1 MNISTNE
8 ELSASELRKFGLST
22 GAIFAV
28 LFGLAIPW
36 MWDLNYPRWPWVILL
51 VLGGLGLIAPK
62 SLRLVHRFWMRLALM
77 ISKVTTPIILGVVFF
92 LVVMPIGLIMRIFGG
107 DPLALRLNDDMETY
121 RKEIDRQSVNS
132 LEKPY

>member
-1 MNISTNE
+1 MNISNDE
-8 ELSASELRKFGLST
+8 ELSAGELRKFGLST

-36 MWDLNYPRWPWVILL
+36 MWGLNYPRWPWVILL
-51 VLGGLGLIAPK
+51 VLGGLGLIVPN
-62 SLRLVHRFWMRLALM
+62 SLRLVHRFWMRFALL

-92 LVVMPIGLIMRIFGG
+92 LVIMPVGLIIRIFGR
-107 DPLALRLNDDMETY
+107 DLLALRLSGSVETY
-121 RKEIDRQSVNS
+121 RIESDGQSADS

>member
-1 MNISTNE
+1 MTISIEE
-8 ELSASELRKFGLST
+8 ELSAGELRKFGLST

-36 MWDLNYPRWPWVILL
+36 MWDLKYPLWPWVILL

-62 SLRLVHRFWMRLALM
+62 SLRLVHRYWMRLALL

-92 LVVMPIGLIMRIFGG
+92 LVVMPIGLIIRIFGR
-107 DPLALRLNDDMETY
+107 DPLARQLDADTETY
-121 RKEIDRQSVNS
+121 RIETDRQSVS
-132 LEKPY
+132 TLEKPY